1 MQTMAWWQQALLG
14 LVAVLVLWWSLPGI
28 KAALEQSRRAEQR
41 DWRGALLP
49 VGVVLVFV
57 LLLIALVRSR

>member
-1 MQTMAWWQQALLG
+1 MQTMAWWQQVLLG
-14 LVAVLVLWWSLPGI
+14 LLAALVLWWSLPGI

-41 DWRGALLP
+41 DWRGVLLP